1 MAPMSSPWPAPS
13 DLARTTMVLSM
24 LLGAVG
30 QAPTS
35 AVMPMNPVALWPTN
49 QTDGSRPANELG
61 EGGQSKACEY
71 LRWPPIGRELQRQNA
86 LRQLCLGSA
95 EKPFCFDG
103 VPEYAPSF
111 WIEDYQSRIQ
121 AAHGRRLR
129 STSGAGPV
137 LCTETEADDRK
148 RRTLQRKP
156 PRLRKGASWPPR
168 LGKGGTV
175 PCDGST
181 RGCAQDAPPELLKDE
196 LAEVSFE
203 QSF

>member
-1 MAPMSSPWPAPS
+1 
-13 DLARTTMVLSM
+13 MVLSM
-24 LLGAVG
+24 LLGTVG
-30 QAPTS
+30 QAPAS
-35 AVMPMNPVALWPTN
+35 AVMPTNPVALWPTN
-49 QTDGSRPANELG
+49 QTDGSRPADELG

-71 LRWPPIGRELQRQNA
+71 LRWPPIGRELQRQKA

-121 AAHGRRLR
+121 AADDRRLR

-137 LCTETEADDRK
+137 LCTETEAEYRK
-148 RRTLQRKP
+148 HRTLQRKP
-156 PRLRKGASWPPR
+156 PRLRKGWPPPN
-168 LGKGGTV
+168 LGKGSTV
-175 PCDGST
+175 PCGGST
-181 RGCAQDAPPELLKDE
+181 RGCAQDVPPELMKDE